1 MNLFFRSVLFL
12 VMTIL
17 WYIGFF
23 WYSLPILLWYS
34 YKCTPWELL
43 LLGLLVDIQFM
54 TFGTLPWYTLFS
66 FLWIILTVWLRPKFI
81 TYTDRV

>member
-12 VMTIL
+12 VITIF

-34 YKCTPWELL
+34 YKYTPWELL
-43 LLGLLVDIQFM
+43 LIGLLVDIQFM
-54 TFGTLPWYTLFS
+54 TFRALPWYTIFSLF
-66 FLWIILTVWLRPKFI
+66 WIIITVWLRPKFI
-81 TYTDRV
+81 VYTNRA